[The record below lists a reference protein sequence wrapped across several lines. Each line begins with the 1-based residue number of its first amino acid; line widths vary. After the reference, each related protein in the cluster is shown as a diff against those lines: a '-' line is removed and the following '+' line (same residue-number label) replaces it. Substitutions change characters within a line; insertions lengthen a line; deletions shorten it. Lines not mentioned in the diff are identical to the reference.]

1 MILSLCE
8 FLSPQLRHIV
18 LDSSLA
24 AVESFSAHLRTVNE
38 SETPLNTQKYEN
50 IYFVFDLLQIVLKNY
65 LGQSDDNSQKINS
78 SHDADIQTSKIL
90 NQVAE
95 RLDKCVLY
103 ISDIFPLFV
112 CKIWLIKDNFLS
124 NLR

>member
-1 MILSLCE
+1 M
-8 FLSPQLRHIV
+8 
-18 LDSSLA
+18 
-24 AVESFSAHLRTVNE
+24 NE

-50 IYFVFDLLQIVLKNY
+50 IYYVFDLLQIVLENY
-65 LGQSDDNSQKINS
+65 RSQSDNNSQKINFN
-78 SHDADIQTSKIL
+78 HDADFQTLEIL

-112 CKIWLIKDNFLS
+112 FKIWLMKDNFLL

>member
-1 MILSLCE
+1 M
-8 FLSPQLRHIV
+8 
-18 LDSSLA
+18 DSSVA

-50 IYFVFDLLQIVLKNY
+50 IYYVFDLLQIVLENY
-65 LGQSDDNSQKINS
+65 RSQSDNNSQKRNF
-78 SHDADIQTSKIL
+78 SHDADFQTLEIL

-112 CKIWLIKDNFLS
+112 CKIWLMKDNFLL

>member
-1 MILSLCE
+1 M
-8 FLSPQLRHIV
+8 RHIV
-18 LDSSLA
+18 LESSLA

-50 IYFVFDLLQIVLKNY
+50 IYFVFDLLQIILKNY
-65 LGQSDDNSQKINS
+65 QCQSDDNSHKINS
-78 SHDADIQTSKIL
+78 SHDADIQTSEIL

>member
-1 MILSLCE
+1 M
-8 FLSPQLRHIV
+8 
-18 LDSSLA
+18 DSSLA

-38 SETPLNTQKYEN
+38 SETPLNTQMYEN
-50 IYFVFDLLQIVLKNY
+50 IYFVFDLLQIVLENY
-65 LGQSDDNSQKINS
+65 RGQSDNSQKINS
-78 SHDADIQTSKIL
+78 RHDTDIQTLEIL

>member
-1 MILSLCE
+1 M
-8 FLSPQLRHIV
+8 RHIV

-50 IYFVFDLLQIVLKNY
+50 IYYVFDLLQIVLENY
-65 LGQSDDNSQKINS
+65 PSQSDNNSQKINF
-78 SHDADIQTSKIL
+78 SHDADIQTLEIL

-112 CKIWLIKDNFLS
+112 CKIWLMKDNFLLNS
-124 NLR
+124 R

>member
-1 MILSLCE
+1 M
-8 FLSPQLRHIV
+8 RHIV

-38 SETPLNTQKYEN
+38 SETPMNTQKYEN
-50 IYFVFDLLQIVLKNY
+50 IYYVLDLLQIVLKNY
-65 LGQSDDNSQKINS
+65 RGQSDDNSQKINS
-78 SHDADIQTSKIL
+78 SHDADIQTLEIL

-112 CKIWLIKDNFLS
+112 CKIWLIKDDFLL